1 MFDSATGI
9 DKDKVSELS
18 GLKEKAIKAFQVMT
32 LARAYEEKMA
42 LLYRAGKISGGVFIG
57 RGQEALSVSCGLAL
71 RRGDIFAPLIR
82 DAAGRLAFGQPLL
95 DGIRTYLGS
104 VLGPMRGR
112 DGNVHFGRPREGI
125 LAMIS
130 HLGAMISAV
139 NGCLM
144 AKRMMGESGFV
155 GLASV
160 GDGATSTG
168 SFHEAVNQAAVERL
182 PLVLVIANNQYA
194 YSTPT
199 SRQFACKDLVDRAIG
214 YGIRGHSV
222 DGTDLLACLDV
233 VERAVFLA
241 RAGDGPQ
248 MVVANLLRL
257 SGHGEHDDAFY
268 IDPKLKASPIGRDCN
283 VVAEEILISNKWAT
297 KEEIEGWKKRAIV
310 EVDSLVEQVFKEP
323 IPDPNKED
331 WRAISSK
338 HLVDTHLNN
347 EFLNNEALSNEH
359 HLS

>member
-1 MFDSATGI
+1 MSDSANREVDMPIRTG
-9 DKDKVSELS
+9 ETFE
-18 GLKEKAIKAFQVMT
+18 LKEKAISAFKIMV

-42 LLYRAGKISGGVFIG
+42 ALYKAGKISGGVFLG
-57 RGQEALSVSCGLAL
+57 RGQEALSVSCGFVL
-71 RRGDIFAPLIR
+71 RKGDIFAPLIR

-112 DGNVHFGRPREGI
+112 DGNVHYGRPKEGI

-130 HLGAMISAV
+130 HLGAMISVV

-144 AKRMMGESGFV
+144 AKRMKGENGFI
-155 GLASV
+155 GLASI

-168 SFHEAVNQAAVERL
+168 SFHEGVNQAAVEHL

-199 SRQFACKDLVDRAIG
+199 SRQFACKDLVDKAIG

-222 DGTDLLACLDV
+222 NGTNLIECLDV
-233 VERAVFLA
+233 LEKAAALA

-257 SGHGEHDDAFY
+257 SGHGEHDDASY
-268 IDPKLKASPIGRDCN
+268 VDPKLKESELGRDCN
-283 VVAEEILISNKWAT
+283 LVAQEILISRNWAT
-297 KEEIEGWKKRAIV
+297 KEDVNRWKMQASA
-310 EVDSLVEQVFKEP
+310 EVDRVVELVSREP
-323 IPDPNKED
+323 LPDPNKED
-331 WRAISSK
+331 WLAISSRN
-338 HLVDTHLNN
+338 LMDTHLNSGN
-347 EFLNNEALSNEH
+347 FYNEH